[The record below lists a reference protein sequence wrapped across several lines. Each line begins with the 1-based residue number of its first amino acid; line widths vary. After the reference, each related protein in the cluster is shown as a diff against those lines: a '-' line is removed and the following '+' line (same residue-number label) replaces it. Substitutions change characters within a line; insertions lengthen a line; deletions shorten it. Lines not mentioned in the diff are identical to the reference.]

1 MEHHEVGTLVYRPR
15 VVGATLALPLK
26 EVDTLEHPLKAE
38 VTLANVHKGV
48 GTLEPH
54 HHSNKAMVGGHRP
67 IRDMEAVS
75 RDLAGWIRR

>member
-1 MEHHEVGTLVYRPR
+1 MGTLVYRPR

-54 HHSNKAMVGGHRP
+54 HHSNKAMVGGHHP
-67 IRDMEAVS
+67 IIRDMEAVS